1 MTASQP
7 YYKQKGGGAVP
18 NRTQEERDA
27 QFRSIVDA
35 YQTELLRLC
44 CCCLQDRMLAE
55 DAVQE
60 TFMKVYRRLDDLRPE
75 LNEKAWLYKIAMNC
89 SRDILRGAWFKR
101 INRRV
106 TPEMIPDPAAPPL
119 SDDIIDLNRAIGQ
132 LNSKQREV
140 ILLRYYQG
148 FSETEIAGILG
159 LSQSSVAGRLKRAKE
174 QLQAL
179 LQTETGSGR
188 KDI

>member
-1 MTASQP
+1 M
-7 YYKQKGGGAVP
+7 
-18 NRTQEERDA
+18 NRGKEGNAALKLTQEEREA
-27 QFRSIVDA
+27 IFRRIVKT

-44 CCCLQDRMLAE
+44 ACCLQDRMLAE

-60 TFMKVYRRLDDLRPE
+60 TFMKVYRKLDSLRPE

-89 SRDILRGAWFKR
+89 SRDILRNAWFKR
-101 INRRV
+101 INRHV
-106 TPEMIPDPAAPPL
+106 TPDMLPDPAGPPL
-119 SDDIIDLNRAIGQ
+119 SDEVIDLNRAIAS
-132 LNSKQREV
+132 LNEKQREV

-174 QLQAL
+174 QLHRS
-179 LQTETGSGR
+179 LQTDPGR
-188 KDI
+188 EST

>member
-1 MTASQP
+1 MP
-7 YYKQKGGGAVP
+7 M
-18 NRTQEERDA
+18 TQEERDA
-27 QFRSIVDA
+27 KFRSMVEA

-44 CCCLQDRMLAE
+44 ACCLRDRMLAE

-60 TFMKVYRRLDDLRPE
+60 AFVKVYRNLDSLRPE

-101 INRRV
+101 INRYV
-106 TPEMIPDPAAPPL
+106 TPDMMPGPAGPPL
-119 SDDIIDLNRAIGQ
+119 SDEVIDINRAIGA
-132 LNSKQREV
+132 LSPKQREV

-148 FSETEIAGILG
+148 FSEMEIAGILG
-159 LSQSSVAGRLKRAKE
+159 LTQSSVAGRLKRAKE

-179 LQTETGSGR
+179 LQTDTEPGR
-188 KDI
+188 EKA

>member
-1 MTASQP
+1 M
-7 YYKQKGGGAVP
+7 K
-18 NRTQEERDA
+18 RLFMTQEERDEK
-27 QFRSIVDA
+27 FRCMVGT

-44 CCCLQDRMLAE
+44 TCCLRDRMLAE

-60 TFMKVYRRLDDLRPE
+60 AFVKVYRSLDDLRPD
-75 LNEKAWLYKIAMNC
+75 LNEKAWLYKIAVNC

-106 TPEMIPDPAAPPL
+106 TPDMMPDPAGPPL
-119 SDDIIDLNRAIGQ
+119 SEEAIDVNRAIGK
-132 LNSKQREV
+132 LNPKQREV

-148 FSETEIAGILG
+148 FSETEIADILG
-159 LSQSSVAGRLKRAKE
+159 LSQSSVAGRLKRAKA

-179 LQTETGSGR
+179 LQTESETGR
-188 KDI
+188 ENT

>member
-1 MTASQP
+1 MSMTS
-7 YYKQKGGGAVP
+7 
-18 NRTQEERDA
+18 EEREA
-27 QFRSIVDA
+27 RFRGIVNA

-60 TFMKVYRRLDDLRPE
+60 TFLKVYRKLDSLRPD
-75 LNEKAWLYKIAMNC
+75 LNEKAWLYKIAVNC
-89 SRDILRGAWFKR
+89 SRDILRGAWFRR
-101 INRRV
+101 INRHV
-106 TPEMIPDPAAPPL
+106 TPDMMPDPAVPPP
-119 SDDIIDLNRAIGQ
+119 SDEMIDLNRALAR

-148 FSETEIAGILG
+148 FSETEIACILG

-179 LQTETGSGR
+179 LQTEAEPGR
-188 KDI
+188 EAT